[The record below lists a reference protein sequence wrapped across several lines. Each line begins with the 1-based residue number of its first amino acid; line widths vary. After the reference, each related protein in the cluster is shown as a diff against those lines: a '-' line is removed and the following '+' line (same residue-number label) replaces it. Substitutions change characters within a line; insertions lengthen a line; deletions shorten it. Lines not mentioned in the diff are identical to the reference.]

1 MSHRSDGAMKK
12 SYTFRFRMSLV
23 TIARRDGSAYGSGRS
38 ITAFTTLKI
47 AVLAPMPSAS
57 VMRAVIANP
66 GLLRRVRI
74 P

>member
-1 MSHRSDGAMKK
+1 
-12 SYTFRFRMSLV
+12 MSLV

-38 ITAFTTLKI
+38 MTAFTTLKI

-57 VMRAVIANP
+57 VMSAVIAKP
-66 GLLRRVRI
+66 GLFRRVRT